1 MRYKVKH
8 WLRLTSDER
17 YLVLF
22 ATAALQKEKR

>member
-8 WLRLTSDER
+8 WLRLTSNER